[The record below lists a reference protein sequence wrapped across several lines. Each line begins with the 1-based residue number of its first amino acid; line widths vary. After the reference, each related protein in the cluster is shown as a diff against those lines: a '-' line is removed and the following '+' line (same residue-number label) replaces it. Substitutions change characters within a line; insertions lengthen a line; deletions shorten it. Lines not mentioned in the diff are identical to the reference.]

1 MFATSAELSR
11 DNSQHS
17 DPRKEK
23 AEPHPGFSH
32 ARGKLLISRVYSGLL
47 KGQVCEVQ
55 VSL

>member
-1 MFATSAELSR
+1 MYATSAELSR
-11 DNSQHS
+11 DTGQHS

-23 AEPHPGFSH
+23 TEPHPGFSH